1 MTNSDL
7 TLLRNRLDEWLDI
20 VNYWEDE
27 VRDVA
32 ERFDDQYPMYVKYS
46 KMIEEMYNLMKDCE
60 KFLKECPD
68 E

>member
-32 ERFDDQYPMYVKYS
+32 ERFDDQYPMYVKYNT
-46 KMIEEMYNLMKDCE
+46 MIDEMYNLMKNCE
-60 KFLKECPD
+60 KLLKECQD